1 MLRISISRQWAKI
14 LLVLLALGLAAS
26 CEKCGQSGR
35 PMLWKVD
42 GKKSSYLFGTIH
54 FPDERV
60 LKLPASVRKAL
71 GASDAVYTEIPMDPE
86 SQMKA
91 GAQAML
97 AGDQTLKEILP
108 AELYARV
115 EKLFDLRAAEL
126 AGKDAAQTRVAGTF
140 SARAAEYLGLGP
152 DKGDRIAR
160 ATEKTARNT
169 SLLIDQLALV
179 WQ

>member
-60 LKLPASVRKAL
+60 LKLPESVRKAL
-71 GASDAVYTEIPMDPE
+71 GATEQNVITVISKSVVFSVAVSILI
-86 SQMKA
+86 A
-91 GAQAML
+91 
-97 AGDQTLKEILP
+97 LP
-108 AELYARV
+108 AAYFMMQDWLSGFPYNV
-115 EKLFDLRAAEL
+115 GFQPLLFLSAALL
-126 AGKDAAQTRVAGTF
+126 AII
-140 SARAAEYLGLGP
+140 
-152 DKGDRIAR
+152 IAMI
-160 ATEKTARNT
+160 TVTVT
-169 SLLIDQLALV
+169 SLKAARTNPAIALHYE
-179 WQ
+179 